1 MGEIQIRRWEP
12 TDSIESITKLL
23 HLAYGAL
30 ARQGM
35 HYNASHQP
43 PEQTLKRLQGGTSFV
58 ALAGDAIVGTITVY
72 ESSGSSSHAYYRRPG
87 LFLFGQ
93 FGVHPDFQGLGIA
106 KRLYQTVEEFAR
118 SQGCSEIALDT
129 AETAHQLIATYERWV
144 FRIVDTADWDST
156 NYVSV
161 IMAKHL
167 R

>member
-1 MGEIQIRRWEP
+1 M
-12 TDSIESITKLL
+12 
-23 HLAYGAL
+23 
-30 ARQGM
+30 
-35 HYNASHQP
+35 
-43 PEQTLKRLQGGTSFV
+43 

-129 AETAHQLIATYERWV
+129 AETAHQLIATYERWG